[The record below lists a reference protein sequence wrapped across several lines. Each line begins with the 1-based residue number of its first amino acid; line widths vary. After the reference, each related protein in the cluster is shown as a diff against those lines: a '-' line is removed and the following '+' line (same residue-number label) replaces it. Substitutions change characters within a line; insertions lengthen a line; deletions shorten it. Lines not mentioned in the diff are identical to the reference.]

1 MKFNCNKISYENTH
15 GGLANVVDDT
25 QPAVTGSSSGGAS
38 GDNVAEEEAAIDI
51 SLHVISNLS
60 TYLYVY
66 QCPPSCVCENLLLP
80 ITFSIAP

>member
-15 GGLANVVDDT
+15 GGLANVVVSS
-25 QPAVTGSSSGGAS
+25 QSAVTGSSSGGAS
-38 GDNVAEEEAAIDI
+38 GDNVAEEEAIDF

-80 ITFSIAP
+80 STSSTGP